1 MSAASLPQRYIGVM
15 EETRAP
21 GVPRALSPECGYAR
35 ALEDLIEPYLGR
47 YDAAQVE
54 QLRRTGAIL
63 ETRV

>member
-1 MSAASLPQRYIGVM
+1 M

-21 GVPRALSPECGYAR
+21 GVPR

-47 YDAAQVE
+47 YDADQVE

>member
-1 MSAASLPQRYIGVM
+1 M

-47 YDAAQVE
+47 YDADQVE